1 MRSITSDKPRS
12 LTTYSLAVTNAFDKF
27 FSDNSIY
34 LQQSVSRR
42 NFFFYLSSHSHELHG
57 GVKVNI
63 SGLESFS
70 TEEGGSNSKLV
81 LSIE

>member
-1 MRSITSDKPRS
+1 M
-12 LTTYSLAVTNAFDKF
+12 LL
-27 FSDNSIY
+27 SDNSIY
-34 LQQSVSRR
+34 LQQSVSIR
-42 NFFFYLSSHSHELHG
+42 NFFYLSSHSHELHG

>member
-1 MRSITSDKPRS
+1 MYIFVTALVVSSKRSCN
-12 LTTYSLAVTNAFDKF
+12 L
-27 FSDNSIY
+27 SDNSIY

-42 NFFFYLSSHSHELHG
+42 NFCCYLSSHSHELHG

-63 SGLESFS
+63 SCLESFS